1 MKNQLV
7 RPVIRLTETAM
18 MIALGTVLSLLSL
31 FNPPYGGS
39 ITPAAML
46 PMVMIAYRHK
56 TAWGLGAAA
65 VYACVQLLFGL
76 DNFGYVPGVAAVICI
91 FLFDYFVAYT
101 AMGLGGL
108 FRKLKDP
115 ALGLALGSL
124 VACLARYLCHV
135 VSGCTVWASTP
146 FMTDAAAISFS
157 FAYNASYMLPQTV
170 IEVAAA
176 WVIGG
181 ALDLR
186 SPRIGRVARESV
198 SPLSSVFSLIGKLA
212 AAGGAAYLLVELS
225 VAVMTALD
233 AVGYDS
239 SAFALSAVIL
249 PWQRML
255 IVAACCAVA
264 AVAFLALAKA
274 KNKNKS

>member
-7 RPVIRLTETAM
+7 KPVVRLTETAM

-46 PMVMIAYRHK
+46 PMVMIAYRHG
-56 TAWGLGAAA
+56 TGWGLGAAA
-65 VYACVQLLFGL
+65 VYAVVQMLFGL

-91 FLFDYFVAYT
+91 FLFDYFIAYA

-108 FRKLKDP
+108 FRKLQNP

-124 VACLARYLCHV
+124 IACAVRYLCHV
-135 VSGCTVWASTP
+135 ISGCTVWASTP
-146 FMTDAAAISFS
+146 FMTDGAAISFS
-157 FAYNASYMLPQTV
+157 LFYNVSYMLPQTI

-186 SPRIGRVARESV
+186 SPRISRLSRETV
-198 SPLSSVFSLIGKLA
+198 SPVSSVLSLVGKLA
-212 AAGGAAYLLVELS
+212 AAGGVAYLLVEVT
-225 VAVMTALD
+225 VAMMIVLD
-233 AVGYDS
+233 AAGYDPA
-239 SAFALSAVIL
+239 AFALSAVVM

-255 IVAACCAVA
+255 IVAAVCA
-264 AVAFLALAKA
+264 AVSALCLLLAKR
-274 KNKNKS
+274 KSDNKK

>member
-7 RPVIRLTETAM
+7 KPVVRLTETAM

-46 PMVMIAYRHK
+46 PMVMIAYRHG
-56 TAWGLGAAA
+56 TGWALGAAA
-65 VYACVQLLFGL
+65 VYAIVQMLFGL

-91 FLFDYFVAYT
+91 FLFDYFIAYA

-108 FRKLKDP
+108 FRKLQNP

-124 VACLARYLCHV
+124 TACAVRYLCHV

-146 FMTDAAAISFS
+146 FMTDGAAISFS
-157 FAYNASYMLPQTV
+157 VFYNASYMLPQTI

-186 SPRIGRVARESV
+186 SSRIGRLSRETLSPVASV
-198 SPLSSVFSLIGKLA
+198 LSLIGKLA
-212 AAGGAAYLLVELS
+212 AAGGVAYLLVEVT
-225 VAVMTALD
+225 VALMTALD
-233 AVGYDS
+233 AAGYAP
-239 SAFALSAVIL
+239 SAFALSAVVL

-255 IVAACCAVA
+255 IVAAVCAV
-264 AVAFLALAKA
+264 VAILFLTLAKQKS
-274 KNKNKS
+274 KNKE